1 MAKRELIA
9 TLEIVTPMFLAGAN
23 NQEPELRPPSV
34 RGQLRYW
41 LRAALGA
48 VVGNDLESLKQAEAE
63 VFGDTNGAG
72 AVSIRISPLNLQVDK
87 FNPLPHKEKMSPFW
101 GFKAGQTFEIRLI
114 QRVPR
119 ETTWL
124 AAISALLLMVSFGG
138 LGRRCRRGWG
148 TMKIAKIDI
157 SKAQLPK
164 KFRET
169 FAQPPNLNTSLDFA
183 GNVAIPQLCQ
193 SLNLGTGHMSS
204 GAKYLINSSNLRSLF
219 INDNKGQKWQTYQ
232 AAIASFGEDEHRW
245 LQANPNLVKSV
256 GYTDGSDRQASP
268 LWLRVL
274 PVPSK
279 NRQTQYILLVT
290 LFDVDF
296 QSANYQAVKDFLINW
311 ANFKRV

>member
-138 LGRRCRRGWG
+138 LGRRYRRGWG
-148 TMKIAKIDI
+148 TMKITKIDI
-157 SKAQLPK
+157 SKKPNYPK

-169 FAQPPNLNTSLDFA
+169 RSNRLIQIPLLDFA

-204 GAKYLINSSNLRSLF
+204 GAEVSHQFLNLRSLF

-256 GYTDGSDRQASP
+256 GYMMAVMASP

-290 LFDVDF
+290 T
-296 QSANYQAVKDFLINW
+296 
-311 ANFKRV
+311 